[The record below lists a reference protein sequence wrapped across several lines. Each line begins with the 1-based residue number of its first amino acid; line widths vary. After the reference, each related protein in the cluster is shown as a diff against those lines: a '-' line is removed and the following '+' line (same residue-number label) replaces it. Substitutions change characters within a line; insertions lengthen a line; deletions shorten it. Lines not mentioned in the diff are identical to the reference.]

1 MSEPMIKRPEHVP
14 LAAIRTVAIL
24 VSVACVAGM
33 VGALIVPTFLPDGW
47 RAIGFTLAGMV
58 VGLLTHPLVG
68 HLRAPSIATRTFH
81 ADDLACDWLEQLA
94 EFQVGRTDTTP
105 DIRALFERGG
115 VTRGHAHDVLRSLD
129 RMRGEHY
136 MDVYDAFTDQL
147 DEHPDRADL
156 LDEHPDRA
164 DLLDKAYRTMQGAQF
179 EGRPIVGMA
188 VSINKRTG
196 EIVLSDPSD
205 APTIP
210 GR

>member
-33 VGALIVPTFLPDGW
+33 AGALIVPTFLPDGW
-47 RAIGFTLAGMV
+47 RATGFTLAGMII
-58 VGLLTHPLVG
+58 GLLTHPLVV

-115 VTRGHAHDVLRSLD
+115 VTRGHAHDMLRSLD

-156 LDEHPDRA
+156 LD
-164 DLLDKAYRTMQGAQF
+164 KAYRTMQGAQF
-179 EGRPIVGMA
+179 EGHPIVGMA

>member
-1 MSEPMIKRPEHVP
+1 MSEPMITRPEHVS
-14 LAAIRTVAIL
+14 LAAIRTVAVL
-24 VSVACVAGM
+24 VSIACVAGM
-33 VGALIVPTFLPDGW
+33 AGALIVPTLLPDEW
-47 RAIGFTLAGMV
+47 RATGFTLAGIIA
-58 VGLLTHPLVG
+58 GLLAHPLVV
-68 HLRAPSIATRTFH
+68 HLRAPSIATRTFR
-81 ADDLACDWLEQLA
+81 ADDLAYDWLEQLA

-115 VTRGHAHDVLRSLD
+115 VTCAHARDVLRSLD

-136 MDVYDAFTDQL
+136 MDIYDAFTVQ
-147 DEHPDRADL
+147 

-164 DLLDKAYRTMQGAQF
+164 DLLDKAYRMMQGAQF
-179 EGRPIVGMA
+179 KGRPIVGMG

-196 EIVLSDPSD
+196 EIVLLDPSD

>member
-1 MSEPMIKRPEHVP
+1 MSEPMITRPEHVP
-14 LAAIRTVAIL
+14 LAAIRTVTVL
-24 VSVACVAGM
+24 VSIACVAGM

-47 RAIGFTLAGMV
+47 RATGFTLAGMV
-58 VGLLTHPLVG
+58 VGLLAYPLAV
-68 HLRAPSIATRTFH
+68 HLRAPSFAAKKFH
-81 ADDLACDWLEQLA
+81 ADNLACDWLEQLA

-156 LDEHPDRA
+156 LD
-164 DLLDKAYRTMQGAQF
+164 KAYRTMQGAQF
-179 EGRPIVGMA
+179 EGRSIVGMA

-210 GR
+210 DR